1 MHVALLSSCA
11 SIHNMHTHF
20 PSPLAGLLLVSF
32 EAVLEAVGLL
42 SFSDVEVESGHKD
55 RQGSAIPNDPSK
67 VVKRSTTRAHR
78 PKNVHASSSPKLSKL
93 SASICATFTNTIA
106 L

>member
-20 PSPLAGLLLVSF
+20 PSPLAELLLVSS
-32 EAVLEAVGLL
+32 EAVLEAVGLPL
-42 SFSDVEVESGHKD
+42 FSDVEVESGHKD

-67 VVKRSTTRAHR
+67 SSEKKHHEGSQAEERAR
-78 PKNVHASSSPKLSKL
+78 KL
-93 SASICATFTNTIA
+93 
-106 L
+106 